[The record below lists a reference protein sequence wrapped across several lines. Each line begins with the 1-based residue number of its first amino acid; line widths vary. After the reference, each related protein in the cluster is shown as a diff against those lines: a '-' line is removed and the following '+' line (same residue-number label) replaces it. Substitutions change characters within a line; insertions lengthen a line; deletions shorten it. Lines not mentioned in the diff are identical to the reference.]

1 MVAAST
7 TRGCSLHHIW
17 LQAVL
22 DLIKTQERL
31 ARSGNYLEAQ
41 KIEKKVHEN
50 LRKDASSMQATPR
63 TRTPRTHTRTHRRHA
78 HDTHTPRTRHAHVTH
93 AGHAHVTHGAREGTR
108 GHA

>member
-1 MVAAST
+1 M
-7 TRGCSLHHIW
+7 
-17 LQAVL
+17 L

-50 LRKDASSMQATPR
+50 LRKDASSMQATPC
-63 TRTPRTHTRTHRRHA
+63 TRTHTPHA
-78 HDTHTPRTRHAHVTH
+78 HARHAHVTRTSRARH
-93 AGHAHVTHGAREGTR
+93 AHVTRTTRARHAHATHVGHAHVTHGAREGTR

>member
-1 MVAAST
+1 M
-7 TRGCSLHHIW
+7 
-17 LQAVL
+17 L

-50 LRKDASSMQATPR
+50 LRKDASSMQATQR
-63 TRTPRTHTRTHRRHA
+63 TRTHTPHA
-78 HDTHTPRTRHAHVTH
+78 HARHAHVMRTTRARHAHATH